1 MKKMLFSAYSL
12 DIGGIETALITLLNK
27 LQELDYDITLVLEK
41 KQGIFLDKLNS
52 KIKVIEYTPSNNQNI
67 FIRKIKNMLKRV
79 CFILKY
85 KNKFD
90 FSASFAT
97 YSLAGSFV
105 ARTASKNSALWVHT
119 NYLTYFNMDIN
130 KFKNYFKILN
140 YNMFKHI
147 IFVSRNAK
155 DDFLSIFQNLKD
167 KVYVCNNV
175 IDYRKIQA
183 LAKEENE
190 VKKDENITTFLNV
203 GRHEEL
209 AKKLTRL
216 ILASKKLKSD
226 GFIFKIL
233 LVGDGQDT
241 NLYQDL
247 VKKENLQENIIFL
260 GRKQNP
266 YPYFNISD
274 CVILTSDYE
283 GYPVVFLESMILNKP
298 IITTKVSD
306 FEDIEGKF
314 GYTTEKTVEDIYEK
328 MKLFIEN
335 GFEIKEKFDAEKYNN
350 EIIENLEKIF

>member
-27 LQELDYDITLVLEK
+27 LQDLDYDITLVLEK

-52 KIKVIEYTPSNNQNI
+52 KIKVIEYTPSSNKNI

-105 ARTASKNSALWVHT
+105 ARTASKNSALWVHAD
-119 NYLTYFNMDIN
+119 YLTLFKGNVQKVEEFFEEREIN
-130 KFKNYFKILN
+130 KFQ
-140 YNMFKHI
+140 HI
-147 IFVSRNAK
+147 VFVSKEGMESFIN
-155 DDFLSIFQNLKD
+155 IFPQIQEQAI
-167 KVYVCNNV
+167 VCNNL
-175 IDYRKIQA
+175 IDYSKIIEKSKEKIEET
-183 LAKEENE
+183 KEENC
-190 VKKDENITTFLNV
+190 ITFLNV
-203 GRHEEL
+203 GRHDE
-209 AKKLTRL
+209 KQKRL
-216 ILASKKLKSD
+216 VRIIEASKKLKED
-226 GFIFKIL
+226 NYGFKVFM
-233 LVGDGQDT
+233 VGDGQDT
-241 NLYQDL
+241 NFYQNL

-350 EIIENLEKIF
+350 EIIEKLEKIF